1 MYTHRDQHTLGAVF
15 FLHLAYHAAL
25 CDLTRVALP
34 GFAFPLAGAFHHA
47 PVGFLSQCQR
57 RAQFHAAKI
66 SVLIRQGQR
75 HGRMAFDDP
84 FVADATFESTK
95 IQIVFAAVVS
105 NDADFIQQTAR
116 NIRTNIELLHT
127 LSQEEVGPNP
137 YVRHHFL

>member
-1 MYTHRDQHTLGAVF
+1 MVLKELELFYNNLPGKYDLTELSMYTHRDQHTLGAVF

-75 HGRMAFDDP
+75 LNLQRYRSSLLLLCQTMPTSSSKLHGISGP
-84 FVADATFESTK
+84 
-95 IQIVFAAVVS
+95 
-105 NDADFIQQTAR
+105 
-116 NIRTNIELLHT
+116 T
-127 LSQEEVGPNP
+127 LSFCI
-137 YVRHHFL
+137 R